1 MNKPIDLEKF
11 MQEAAKQKNVNKAFL
26 NQLKRKK
33 PKSLDDDFEA
43 VHEEVFEKLDCL
55 TCANCCKT
63 TSPIFREKDIQ
74 VLAKRFRM
82 KAAAF
87 VEQYLFLDTDGHY
100 ALRSAPCPFLDD
112 ENYCTVYEDRPLAC
126 REYPH
131 TNRKRMY
138 QILDLTL
145 LNTLVCPATLKI
157 VNQLREAGKQ

>member
-1 MNKPIDLEKF
+1 MKKIDLEKF
-11 MQEAAKQKNVNKAFL
+11 NQEAAKQKAVNKAFL

-33 PKSLDDDFEA
+33 PKTLDEDFETA
-43 VHEEVFEKLDCL
+43 HDKVFEKLDCL

-74 VLAKRFRM
+74 VLAKRF
-82 KAAAF
+82 KIKVATF
-87 VEQYLFLDTDGHY
+87 IEQYLFMDTDGFY

-138 QILDLTL
+138 QVLDLTY

-157 VNQLREAGKQ
+157 VEQLREAGQ